1 MGARMAREKGGLHG
15 AMEVVGEEVEKS
27 GGEVEVVGEH
37 QCDRGGLPPGHLCLQ
52 GKRSSPRMGVVG
64 VDPRQGYYSRSCSH
78 LAGSPVL
85 LPSCRLAALLITPV
99 CGGGGV
105 ALQLPLYLP
114 WLQAATTTDLLR
126 TGGWQTSRALRRQ
139 LQGAMRRAGKCRGQD
154 PRKVYRGEEART
166 DSEEGEQEVGS
177 RGPRW
182 GELGPNLQVVTQCG
196 VEVRRRGS
204 WPGQAEVRHHPLAG
218 PLQGRHHLRRAPP
231 ARQGAQ
237 LQVPAEPGL
246 SVAHNC
252 SHREGQGGKP
262 LITCCS
268 RLGSSSSIL
277 TCTLCTTTWRC
288 RSRGAPRW
296 RGAPPP
302 SPPLSRFSGDSP
314 VRTIISGSDQLRLT
328 FHSDYRGE
336 RRGFG
341 LTFQPVE
348 VRGLVPP

>member
-1 MGARMAREKGGLHG
+1 M
-15 AMEVVGEEVEKS
+15 
-27 GGEVEVVGEH
+27 EVVGEH

-52 GKRSSPRMGVVG
+52 GNTTSPRVG
-64 VDPRQGYYSRSCSH
+64 RVGLDPRQGYYRRACSH

-105 ALQLPLYLP
+105 ALKLPPYLP
-114 WLQAATTTDLLR
+114 WLQATATNDLLR
-126 TGGWQTSRALRRQ
+126 TGGWRSSRALRRQ

-154 PRKVYRGEEART
+154 PRKVYREEEVRT
-166 DSEEGEQEVGS
+166 GEGEQEVGS

-204 WPGQAEVRHHPLAG
+204 CPGQAALRHHPLAG

-231 ARQGAQ
+231 ARQRPQ

-246 SVAHNC
+246 PVAYNC
-252 SHREGQGGKP
+252 SYREGQGDRP
-262 LITCCS
+262 LVNSSS
-268 RLGSSSSIL
+268 RLGLSSSTL

-296 RGAPPP
+296 QGAALP
-302 SPPLSRFSGDSP
+302 SLPLARFSGDSP
-314 VRTIISGSDQLRLT
+314 ARTIISGSDQLRLT

-348 VRGLVPP
+348 VKGMTPS